1 MVKNA
6 YAKMKE
12 DLIGVIEKT
21 DPELANNLKTANKLF
36 HESSKLDQINGII
49 EKSFVDGYN
58 PKKLNQILGSKR
70 NRAFLERDL
79 GKGAVKDMQEI
90 AKYGMEAEKSVLKA
104 IKNPKTLGEMAS
116 ELTPLKASLLFLKG
130 TAGIPVVLAHD
141 IPKAISS
148 RIKGRLML
156 SPKTRQSYA
165 DFIKQAVSPESPA
178 FKRSSRNLT
187 KSIED
192 EYGSE
197 QEFLKSL
204 ESEDDEDE
212 ED

>member
-1 MVKNA
+1 
-6 YAKMKE
+6 
-12 DLIGVIEKT
+12 
-21 DPELANNLKTANKLF
+21 
-36 HESSKLDQINGII
+36 
-49 EKSFVDGYN
+49 
-58 PKKLNQILGSKR
+58 
-70 NRAFLERDL
+70 
-79 GKGAVKDMQEI
+79 
-90 AKYGMEAEKSVLKA
+90 
-104 IKNPKTLGEMAS
+104 
-116 ELTPLKASLLFLKG
+116 
-130 TAGIPVVLAHD
+130 
-141 IPKAISS
+141 
-148 RIKGRLML
+148 ML